1 MPVRFSCQRGCGH
14 CPHLSLHPDALPAG
28 DLAEWKLDPIGTA
41 DRLFPGARSVVQ
53 RFGLDISAAPV
64 KPSKLGW
71 TEIRYAPSRDFGAW
85 INQVIGLSDDQVKA
99 RASDY

>member
-1 MPVRFSCQRGCGH
+1 M
-14 CPHLSLHPDALPAG
+14 
-28 DLAEWKLDPIGTA
+28 
-41 DRLFPGARSVVQ
+41 
-53 RFGLDISAAPV
+53 